1 MARMERSTVVGVFE
15 HRDDAERAIEEL
27 HRAGFTDQQIGFIM
41 RDGDKSV
48 THDVSTTGESQ
59 AGEGAVGGML
69 AGAGIGGL
77 IAAAASLLVPGFG
90 PVLAGGILAATLGGA
105 AIGAAAGGIL
115 GALVGMGVPEEEARY
130 YETEFQSGRMLVTV
144 RADGRF
150 DEARDILYRSGAYDV
165 DRRTGTV
172 GMGSGTGAVSTGGGM
187 RHDDWSTYSPR
198 YRQAWTTHYG
208 SGGGS
213 WEDFEPGYRYGHDMA
228 YDPRYQNREWSDV
241 ESDLQRDYPN
251 WAQRTGYQA
260 HDDDWDRYRSH
271 VRDAWD
277 EHRRERRAA

>member
-15 HRDDAERAIEEL
+15 HRNDAERAIDEL
-27 HRAGFTDQQIGFIM
+27 HRAGFTDEQIGFVM
-41 RDGDKSV
+41 RDGGEHV
-48 THDVSTTGESQ
+48 THDVSTTDTSQ
-59 AGEGAVGGML
+59 AGEGVVGGML

-77 IAAAASLLVPGFG
+77 VAAAAALLVPGFG
-90 PVLAGGILAATLGGA
+90 PVLAGGILATTLGGA

-115 GALVGMGVPEEEARY
+115 GALIGMGVPEDEARY
-130 YETEFQSGRMLVTV
+130 YETEFKSGRMLVTV

-165 DRRTGTV
+165 DHRSGTV
-172 GMGSGTGAVSTGGGM
+172 GTGAGTF
-187 RHDDWSTYSPR
+187 HDDWGTYSPH
-198 YRQAWTTHYG
+198 YRQSWTTHYG
-208 SGGGS
+208 SGGGR

-241 ESDLQRDYPN
+241 EADLQREYPT
-251 WAQRTGYQA
+251 WAQRTGYQPRA
-260 HDDDWDRYRSH
+260 DDWTRYRDH
-271 VRDAWD
+271 AREAWD

>member
-15 HRDDAERAIEEL
+15 HRNDAERAIEEL
-27 HRAGFTDQQIGFIM
+27 HRAGFTDEQIGFIV
-41 RDGDKSV
+41 RDGGEHV
-48 THDVSTTGESQ
+48 THDVSTTGTSA

-90 PVLAGGILAATLGGA
+90 PVLAGGILATTLGGA

-115 GALVGMGVPEEEARY
+115 GSLVGMGVPEEEARY
-130 YETEFQSGRMLVTV
+130 YETEFNSGRLLVTV

-150 DEARDILYRSGAYDV
+150 DEARDLLYRSGAYDV

-172 GMGSGTGAVSTGGGM
+172 GVGGGM
-187 RHDDWSTYSPR
+187 HPDDWTTYSPR
-198 YRQAWTTHYG
+198 YRQSWTTHYG
-208 SGGGS
+208 TGGGT

-228 YDPRYQNREWSDV
+228 YDPRFQNREWTEV
-241 ESDLQRDYPN
+241 EPALQQDYPL

-260 HDDDWDRYRSH
+260 HDDDWMRYRDH
-271 VRDAWD
+271 VREAWD
-277 EHRRERRAA
+277 EHRREQRAA